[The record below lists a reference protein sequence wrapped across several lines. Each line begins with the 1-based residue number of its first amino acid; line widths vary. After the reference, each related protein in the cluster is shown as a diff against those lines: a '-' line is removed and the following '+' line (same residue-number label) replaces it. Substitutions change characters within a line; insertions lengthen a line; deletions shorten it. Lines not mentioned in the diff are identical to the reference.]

1 MQFTSL
7 FATSNKR
14 REEIEDEGLECFKNS
29 SLKRLGNKIG
39 KVSTNTLLFNKITLI
54 DRF

>member
-14 REEIEDEGLECFKNS
+14 REEIEDEGLECFENS
-29 SLKRLGNKIG
+29 SLKRLGNKI
-39 KVSTNTLLFNKITLI
+39 KKISTNIPLLNKITLI